1 MKKYED
7 VEQKE
12 KDYLINLM
20 EESDKALQEQ
30 VVKMRDAIEEIN
42 LEVEIVTSWL
52 EELQFAKAHYLKKI
66 AVINTLLNTMA
77 KTTPEILD

>member
-30 VVKMRDAIEEIN
+30 VTKMKAAIEEIN
-42 LEVEIVTSWL
+42 IEVEIVASWL
-52 EELQFAKAHYLKKI
+52 AELQFAKAHYLKKI